1 MRSLFILIVV
11 QLLFI
16 QCTSDIR
23 DDLMDPISPTVPV
36 TGLTAPVELHVL
48 RIPDHFT
55 KDDLSTH
62 RKADFRGIISQDGK
76 TITASVIQ
84 YFHPDDLPARFVCF
98 YPKPD
103 TLRNGIASYTLD
115 GSQNIIYAPV
125 ANAGTLYAP
134 NPDFGFNFRYKLSRL
149 HVVVSLSQEKAIAE
163 DIVLLSLGVLTYNK
177 LQLKL
182 DGPLAGQLHV
192 AEDAKKVLLPIRDD
206 SGAIVRSINPSKN
219 AVDCGSV
226 YVYPGENPV
235 LALKIQE
242 KNGTFTQKLSLPT
255 LTPGK
260 EYLVEVTGDV
270 KNVLFNTSLSD
281 WIQGDSGV
289 AKF

>member
-16 QCTSDIR
+16 QCTSDIHEHSM
-23 DDLMDPISPTVPV
+23 DLIAPTVPV
-36 TGLTAPVELHVL
+36 TGLKKPVEFQVL
-48 RIPDHFT
+48 RVPDHFT
-55 KDDLSTH
+55 KADFSTH
-62 RKADFRGIISQDGK
+62 RKPDFKGIISPDK
-76 TITASVIQ
+76 NMVTASEIQ
-84 YFHPDDLPARFVCF
+84 YFDPDNLPARFLCF
-98 YPKPD
+98 YPEPD
-103 TLRNGIASYTLD
+103 TLINGVASFTLD
-115 GSQNIIYAPV
+115 GSQDVIYSPV
-125 ANAGTLYAP
+125 AYAGTLYAP

>member
-36 TGLTAPVELHVL
+36 TGLTAPVELQVL

-103 TLRNGIASYTLD
+103 TLRNGIASFTLD
-115 GSQNIIYAPV
+115 APR
-125 ANAGTLYAP
+125 TL
-134 NPDFGFNFRYKLSRL
+134 FTL
-149 HVVVSLSQEKAIAE
+149 
-163 DIVLLSLGVLTYNK
+163 
-177 LQLKL
+177 
-182 DGPLAGQLHV
+182 
-192 AEDAKKVLLPIRDD
+192 
-206 SGAIVRSINPSKN
+206 RSP
-219 AVDCGSV
+219 
-226 YVYPGENPV
+226 
-235 LALKIQE
+235 
-242 KNGTFTQKLSLPT
+242 
-255 LTPGK
+255 TPGPCMPQTRTSDSIS
-260 EYLVEVTGDV
+260 VTNCPGYM
-270 KNVLFNTSLSD
+270 S
-281 WIQGDSGV
+281 
-289 AKF
+289 